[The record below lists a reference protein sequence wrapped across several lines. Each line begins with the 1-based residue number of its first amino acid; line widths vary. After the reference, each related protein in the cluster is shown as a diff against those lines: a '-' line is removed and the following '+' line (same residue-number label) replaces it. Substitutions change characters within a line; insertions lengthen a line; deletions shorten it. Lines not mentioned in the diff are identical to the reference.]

1 MTLNL
6 GLRWDVQTPGV
17 DPQDRFSTY
26 VPGQKSTVRPAAP
39 VGQLFYGDPGV
50 ERGVIPDRVEPCLAA
65 RRVRLGS
72 VRRRQDVD
80 PRRRRPL
87 LRQHLGQRVEHDD
100 ELPAVVHA
108 VDVHQHQHD
117 DQRGRRAQRRVARAI
132 PTTTTSAARRSRTTG
147 RTPTAAASSGW
158 TQDFDWAHAYQTNV
172 GIQRQIGRVAGAVA
186 RPTSGRSAATCRSGA
201 T

>member
-6 GLRWDVQTPGV
+6 GLRWDVQTPGT
-17 DPQDRFSTY
+17 DPQNRFSTY

-50 ERGVIPDRVEPCLAA
+50 ERGVIPTRLEPRLAA
-65 RRVRLGS
+65 CRLRLGS

-80 PRRRRPL
+80 PRRRRHF

-100 ELPAVVHA
+100 QLPAVVHA
-108 VDVHQHQHD
+108 SDLHQHQSD
-117 DQRGRRAQRRVARAI
+117 DERGRRAQRRVVAAT
-132 PTTTTSAARRSRTTG
+132 PTTTIVGGAPFPYNGSYANGGGIFGVS
-147 RTPTAAASSGW
+147 
-158 TQDFDWAHAYQTNV
+158 QDFDWAHAYQTNV
-172 GIQRQIGRVAGAVA
+172 GVQRQITQVARASA